1 MGASN
6 TKQVEDKAAL
16 SKVVDHPVQ
25 TSTVSTGF
33 HVIEIHM
40 PSVGLG
46 WLSILFLLLGV
57 LALFAI
63 WKRFFQR
70 RAPRR
75 HTLSPWDTGF
85 PHDVE
90 AFARDRTYPLPRYGH
105 PRFDTDRFSEMPT
118 QPPSLFFPGP
128 APLTGTTVPT
138 QPQNQVPPAVR
149 APSDT
154 AAC

>member
-75 HTLSPWDTGF
+75 HTLSP
-85 PHDVE
+85 
-90 AFARDRTYPLPRYGH
+90 
-105 PRFDTDRFSEMPT
+105 
-118 QPPSLFFPGP
+118 
-128 APLTGTTVPT
+128 
-138 QPQNQVPPAVR
+138 
-149 APSDT
+149 
-154 AAC
+154 